1 MIDDPT
7 QPGTLQ
13 VSKQSNQAT
22 PGRLPDFII
31 IGAQRCGTSSLYSY
45 LIQHPQIA
53 PAARKELHYFD
64 LNYAAG
70 NEWYR
75 SQFPDEPFD
84 GRLAITG
91 EASPYY
97 LFHPMATE
105 RCASVVPDAKLI
117 VMVRDPVKR
126 AYSHY
131 HHEVR
136 KGRETLTFEEAIDRE
151 PERLAGERDKLIA
164 DPNYKSQPYQSYSYL
179 ARGLYTDQLK
189 TWRKYFAT
197 NQILAVSSDLL
208 FENADA
214 EYSRVLEFLQ
224 IDPIQLPEYRQRNA
238 GHYEPMAEQTR
249 ERLNEYFEPSWR
261 EMQALLANQTPA
273 DSETPESH

>member
-1 MIDDPT
+1 M
-7 QPGTLQ
+7 
-13 VSKQSNQAT
+13 SKQSNQAT

-70 NEWYR
+70 DEWYQA
-75 SQFPDEPFD
+75 QFPSSSET
-84 GRLAITG
+84 LTG
-91 EASPYY
+91 EGSPYY
-97 LFHPMATE
+97 LFHPLAAE

-151 PERLAGERDKLIA
+151 PERLTGEREKLIA

-179 ARGLYTDQLK
+179 SRGLYTDQLEI
-189 TWRKYFAT
+189 WRKHYPS
-197 NQILAVSSDLL
+197 NQILYVASDEL
-208 FENADA
+208 FKNPAT
-214 EYSRVLEFLQ
+214 EYARVLAFLGV
-224 IDPIQLPEYRQRNA
+224 DPIQLPEYRQRNT
-238 GHYEPMAEQTR
+238 GHYEPMSERTR
-249 ERLNEYFEPSWR
+249 DRLNEYFEPSWR
-261 EMQALLANQTPA
+261 RMQANLSGQTLAKTKAAGSPR
-273 DSETPESH
+273 

>member
-1 MIDDPT
+1 MIDDST

-70 NEWYR
+70 DEWYQA
-75 SQFPDEPFD
+75 QFPSSSET
-84 GRLAITG
+84 LTG
-91 EASPYY
+91 EGSPYY
-97 LFHPMATE
+97 LFHPLAAE

-151 PERLAGERDKLIA
+151 PERLTGEREKLIA

-179 ARGLYTDQLK
+179 SRGLYTDQLEI
-189 TWRKYFAT
+189 WRKHYPS
-197 NQILAVSSDLL
+197 NQILYVASDEL
-208 FENADA
+208 FKNPAT
-214 EYSRVLEFLQ
+214 EYARVLAFLGV
-224 IDPIQLPEYRQRNA
+224 DPIQLPEYRQRNT
-238 GHYEPMAEQTR
+238 GHYEPMSERTR
-249 ERLNEYFEPSWR
+249 DRLNEYFEPSWR
-261 EMQALLANQTPA
+261 RMQANLSGQTLAKTKAAGSPR
-273 DSETPESH
+273 